1 MNISCKFVACK
12 DKTLER
18 TIRSL
23 MKDAV
28 EVFFQYTGSFFGAH
42 DFIIANVFYDYSI
55 CTADTIHKPAKQSI
69 ILKSVVEINTW
80 WLKRERR
87 LLTLSV

>member
-18 TIRSL
+18 TIRSQ

-42 DFIIANVFYDYSI
+42 DFIIATVCFTI
-55 CTADTIHKPAKQSI
+55 TAFVQQTPFTNQQSKVSY
-69 ILKSVVEINTW
+69 LKVW
-80 WLKRERR
+80 WK
-87 LLTLSV
+87 